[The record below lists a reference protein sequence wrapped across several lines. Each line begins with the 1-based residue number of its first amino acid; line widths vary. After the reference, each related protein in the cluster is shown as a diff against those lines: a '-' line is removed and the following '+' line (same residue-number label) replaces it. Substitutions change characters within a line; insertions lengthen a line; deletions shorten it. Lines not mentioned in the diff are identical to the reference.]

1 MTISIITA
9 MDKNRVIGKNN
20 SLPWYLPDDLNFFK
34 KMTLNSSVVM
44 GRKCFESIGKPLPNR
59 KNIVLSR
66 NSFKHKNIESYSSVE
81 EIIEKYKN
89 FYVIGGS
96 QIYNAF
102 LPYADKLIITKIEYE
117 FEGDTFFPEINWNE
131 WALESSVE
139 GKIDEKN
146 KYKHS
151 FNIYRRKQ

>member
-34 KMTLNSSVVM
+34 KMTLNSSIVM

-81 EIIEKYKN
+81 EIIEKYKD

-117 FEGDTFFPEINWNE
+117 FEGNIFFPEINWNE
-131 WALESSVE
+131 WTLESSVE
-139 GKIDEKN
+139 GKINEKN

-151 FNIYRRKQ
+151 FNIYRRKR